1 VIRLL
6 LVLVIAWAVAGTW
19 LFVVHHG
26 DRPIRA
32 DAVVVLA
39 GTQERLPAALKLIRS
54 GDAPVLVVSL
64 NRPIS
69 PQQAAACARGRGYRA
84 ICFRADPFSTH
95 GEAEE
100 IGRLAHTHHWTK
112 LDVVTSSFHVFR
124 ARILV
129 RRCYHGTLRMVGA
142 PQSTL
147 HLPIDVVK
155 ESVKLVYQETVQR
168 RC

>member
-6 LVLVIAWAVAGTW
+6 LVLVVAWVVAGTW

-39 GTQERLPAALKLIRS
+39 GTQERLPAALKLIRH
-54 GDAPVLVVSL
+54 GYARILVVSL
-64 NRPIS
+64 NSPIS
-69 PQQAAACARGRGYRA
+69 PQQAAACARGHGYRA
-84 ICFRADPFSTH
+84 ICFRANPFSTH

-100 IGRLAHTHHWTK
+100 IGRLARAHHWTK

-129 RRCYHGTLRMVGA
+129 QRCYDGTLRMVGA
-142 PQSTL
+142 PQSTR

-155 ESVKLVYQETVQR
+155 ESVKLAYQETVQR
-168 RC
+168 AC